1 MNRKYNS
8 EQFKN
13 LISKIYKLNPNTAIT
28 TDVIAAF
35 PTETDLDH
43 KNTIEFIKEIGFSKL
58 HIFPYSRRSYTP
70 AAKLQQINQTIV
82 DQRIKDLF
90 QLNIELGNI
99 FNKRF
104 INKIVDVLFE
114 TYDGEINSGYSSE
127 YIRVDVNSKINYS
140 NQIKKNHD
148 YEETKK
154 VICLNIMMGNF
165 QKVNEEI
172 VNSYIIKNRITNKI
186 INTGEMEI
194 VLIRLDKV
202 SKIVYTENR
211 FIKWLKFINAKDF
224 LELEKIGKDDEIM
237 EHSIEYLKSYC
248 GSSEDHNFEDY
259 VAEKEYLAKK
269 EGILD
274 TAKKL
279 LKMGLPLEKISEG
292 TGLSQKEVESLKKE
306 L

>member
-1 MNRKYNS
+1 MLND
-8 EQFKN
+8 
-13 LISKIYKLNPNTAIT
+13 ITYKMLN
-28 TDVIAAF
+28 D
-35 PTETDLDH
+35 
-43 KNTIEFIKEIGFSKL
+43 S
-58 HIFPYSRRSYTP
+58 
-70 AAKLQQINQTIV
+70 
-82 DQRIKDLF
+82 
-90 QLNIELGNI
+90 
-99 FNKRF
+99 
-104 INKIVDVLFE
+104 
-114 TYDGEINSGYSSE
+114 
-127 YIRVDVNSKINYS
+127 
-140 NQIKKNHD
+140 
-148 YEETKK
+148 
-154 VICLNIMMGNF
+154 
-165 QKVNEEI
+165 
-172 VNSYIIKNRITNKI
+172 
-186 INTGEMEI
+186 EMEI

-279 LKMGLPLEKISEG
+279 LKMGLPLEKIFEG
-292 TGLSQKEVESLKKE
+292 TGLSQKEVESLKEE